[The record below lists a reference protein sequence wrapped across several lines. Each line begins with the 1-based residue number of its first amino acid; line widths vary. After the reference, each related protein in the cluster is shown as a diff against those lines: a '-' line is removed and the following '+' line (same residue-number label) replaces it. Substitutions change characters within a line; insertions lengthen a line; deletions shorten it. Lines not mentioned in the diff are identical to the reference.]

1 MSDWFTKKKDPPL
14 KPGKTVG
21 ETFKNIAETY
31 YDYGYITPKVVDF
44 FKKKKKKSNLKH
56 EGIWYEAP
64 TSYNKTNKNIK
75 KK

>member
-1 MSDWFTKKKDPPL
+1 MSEWFTKKKDPPF

-44 FKKKKKKSNLKH
+44 FKNKKKKK
-56 EGIWYEAP
+56 
-64 TSYNKTNKNIK
+64 K
-75 KK
+75 KVE

>member
-1 MSDWFTKKKDPPL
+1 MNKKWFTKKKDPPF
-14 KPGKTVG
+14 KKGKTVG
-21 ETFKNIAETY
+21 ETFKNFAETY

-56 EGIWYEAP
+56 NEIWYEAP
-64 TSYNKTNKNIK
+64 TKNIK

>member
-1 MSDWFTKKKDPPL
+1 MSNWFTKKKDPPF

-44 FKKKKKKSNLKH
+44 FKKKKKK
-56 EGIWYEAP
+56 
-64 TSYNKTNKNIK
+64 K
-75 KK
+75 KVE

>member
-1 MSDWFTKKKDPPL
+1 MSEWFTKKKDPPF

-56 EGIWYEAP
+56 NEIWYEAP
-64 TSYNKTNKNIK
+64 TKNIK